1 MGKRKAD
8 EELSSN
14 RNTIKE
20 RRRRERASEEQRQY
34 EKRRHAD
41 ITQETRAIEKL
52 QASLSYQN
60 AGPDRRRALI
70 DSCKENVKQLL

>member
-1 MGKRKAD
+1 MAKRKAD

-20 RRRRERASEEQRQY
+20 RRRRERASDEQRQY
-34 EKRRHAD
+34 KNRRHAD

-52 QASLSYQN
+52 RATLSYQS
-60 AGPDRRRALI
+60 AGPDRRNALI
-70 DSCKENVKQLL
+70 SSCRDNVRQQL